1 MWAWLFFYI
10 QYLKQ
15 SSGAMAFSLKALAA
29 SPKLAFSHMLITS
42 FQLTHRIN
50 PNTAYRRV
58 LGYSGVSSCAPNV
71 LWLIYPK
78 HLPINA
84 FFILNY
90 LSFGEHMCVLATKP
104 RVLLMRSACPPPH
117 WVPSP
122 PLLFGSWLV
131 PLTLAEEPN
140 HSHMEKRCHVPGLS
154 NCLPT
159 ETWNLHL

>member
-1 MWAWLFFYI
+1 
-10 QYLKQ
+10 
-15 SSGAMAFSLKALAA
+15 MAFSLKALAA

-50 PNTAYRRV
+50 PNTAYWRV

-90 LSFGEHMCVLATKP
+90 LSFGEHICVCWRLNLGSCSCEVYA
-104 RVLLMRSACPPPH
+104 PPPH
-117 WVPSP
+117 WVPFPHS
-122 PLLFGSWLV
+122 LFGSWLV
-131 PLTLAEEPN
+131 PLTLVEERN
-140 HSHMEKRCHVPGLS
+140 HSHVEKWCHVPGLS

-159 ETWNLHL
+159 ETWNLRL